1 MQCPVHL
8 AMRLQCQ
15 LSQHLSKMIRTFDSN
30 LERMVSDEFDR
41 VGLEMGSCPEV
52 VPGRPDFVLRGANV
66 AVFVHGC
73 YWHRHLN
80 CVLSDSSG
88 AASTERA
95 KKFARSVERDNE
107 VRRDLRNA
115 GWSVAILWECSLRK
129 DLSSVVRHFIE
140 SIETNSA
147 NNESSL
153 PWLFVA

>member
-1 MQCPVHL
+1 
-8 AMRLQCQ
+8 
-15 LSQHLSKMIRTFDSN
+15 MIRTFDSD

-41 VGLEMGSCPEV
+41 VGLDMGSCPEV
-52 VPGRPDFVLRGANV
+52 VPGRPDFVLRGANI

-80 CVLSDSSG
+80 CTLSGVSS
-88 AASTERA
+88 AASSIRA

-107 VRRDLRNA
+107 VRRELRNA

-129 DLSSVVRHFIE
+129 DLSSVIQDFIQ
-140 SIETNSA
+140 SIEINSA
-147 NNESSL
+147 HNDSSL